1 MNKNIKL
8 SEMLD
13 DFPDE
18 PKLDKKGYD
27 DMIQHELGRRRMIKG
42 GSGIWKDV
50 GIKYMLYQH
59 LSRYLNH
66 KKNKDSIN
74 EE

>member
-27 DMIQHELGRRRMIKG
+27 DI
-42 GSGIWKDV
+42 
-50 GIKYMLYQH
+50 H
-59 LSRYLNH
+59 LLL
-66 KKNKDSIN
+66 IL
-74 EE
+74 